1 MTTILVTGATGTVGS
16 SLIPLLRGRGVD
28 VRALVRDPDRA
39 QRISAAGAQ
48 VVHGD
53 FRDPASLRA
62 AFDGVD
68 AVFLAYGNVPEQVEY
83 ECAVIDET
91 ERSGARRIVKLSA
104 RGVAEDS
111 PVAYWHWHAMIER
124 HLRAS
129 STPAT
134 VLQPGFLMTNLLA
147 AAESVRQQGML
158 FAPAAD
164 ARIAMIHPGDVA
176 AVAAVALTES
186 GYDGRTFVLTGPE
199 AMTYQRV
206 ADDLSAELGRQIGYV
221 DIPPEAATAALI
233 GAGVP
238 AFAAEQ
244 VVRVFDALRQ
254 GVQSTTTSSVR
265 TLTGRDPHP
274 FAGFARDYAGA
285 FVSEGSAR
293 VNA

>member
-53 FRDPASLRA
+53 FRNPASLRA

-158 FAPAAD
+158 FAHAAD
-164 ARIAMIHPGDVA
+164 ARIAMIHPGD
-176 AVAAVALTES
+176 VAAVALTES

-254 GVQSTTTSSVR
+254 GVQSTTTGSVR